1 MIRAVVIGSALLSPF
16 LFPAPVTFVLSFFAG
31 LFVPLVPL
39 LSGAILEFLYG
50 APGVSLPVALIAG
63 AFLSMLAMLVRGF
76 IKTRIMWSDA

>member
-16 LFPAPVTFVLSFFAG
+16 LFPAP
-31 LFVPLVPL
+31 VPLVPL